1 MRFHPRGWWS
11 RWQLKNFSSSFVSI
25 VQQSRRRL
33 RLNGGSLKACSSVF
47 TAATAAVGF
56 HDEHE
61 NYIAVIAAFFCEMKK
76 DEGKNER

>member
-1 MRFHPRGWWS
+1 M
-11 RWQLKNFSSSFVSI
+11 
-25 VQQSRRRL
+25 
-33 RLNGGSLKACSSVF
+33 GGSLKACSSVF

-61 NYIAVIAAFFCEMKK
+61 NYIAVIAAFFFEMMK